1 MARKV
6 ELTDEQVR
14 ELHKLAKAMRYAAE
28 ATEIRRRFKAFV
40 DDNEDAL
47 RGGVEIGGLV
57 VGVKVSKQ
65 LTVEEVA

>member
-1 MARKV
+1 MARKI

-14 ELHKLAKAMRYAAE
+14 ELHKLAKAMRDAAE

-65 LTVEEVA
+65 LTVEEAA